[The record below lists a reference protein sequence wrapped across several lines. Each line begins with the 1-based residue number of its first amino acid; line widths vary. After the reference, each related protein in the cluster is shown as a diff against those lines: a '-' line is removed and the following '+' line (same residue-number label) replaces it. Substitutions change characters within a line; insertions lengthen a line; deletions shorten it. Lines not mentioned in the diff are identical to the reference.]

1 MNLLL
6 DISHPA
12 YAHALHPFLD
22 EMKNRG
28 HYILI
33 TARDKDLTQ
42 PLLNSWGFFFISKGT
57 GARSLPGKLLHTCKW
72 LIRFLPEARKF
83 NPDLIIGFSS
93 YQAAMLGWF
102 LKKEV
107 IILEDTEN
115 VGILHRINRIFS
127 TYILTP
133 FCFEQHLG
141 KKQIRFAGY
150 KELASLH
157 PNRFTAEVQY
167 QPGKPYIILRF
178 VSWQAWHDRGH
189 KGISDKLK
197 ERVIHELAT
206 FGQVYISTEF
216 PLPEKW
222 KQYALPVPV
231 EHIHSFLAGARLIF
245 GESASM
251 AAEAAVLGIPAIFI
265 DNTGRGYTHE
275 LEKRYNL
282 LYNFGE
288 SDEQVA
294 AALKKAK
301 SMLVNTNLLE
311 EWRNK
316 RQIMLNENID
326 VTQFLVDFVE
336 SRFPGSGNW

>member
-12 YAHALHPFLD
+12 YAHALQPFMH
-22 EMKNRG
+22 EMKKRG
-28 HYILI
+28 HTVLI
-33 TARDKDLTQ
+33 TARNKDLTQ
-42 PLLNSWGFFFISKGT
+42 PLLTSWGFSFISKGK
-57 GARSLPGKLLHTCKW
+57 GYHSLPGKLWHTIKW
-72 LIRFLPEARKF
+72 LIRFLPEARNF
-83 NPDLIIGFSS
+83 NPDMVISFSS
-93 YQAAMLGWF
+93 WQAAILGRL

-107 IILEDTEN
+107 ITLEDTEH
-115 VGILHRINRIFS
+115 VSMLHRINRIFS

-141 KKQIRFAGY
+141 KKHIRFAGY

-157 PNRFTAEVQY
+157 PNRFTPDQKY
-167 QPGKPYIILRF
+167 QHEKPYILLRF

-189 KGISDKLK
+189 AGMSDTMKGK
-197 ERVIHELAT
+197 VIRELSA
-206 FGQVYISTEF
+206 FGSIYISSEL

-222 KQYALPVPV
+222 KRYALPFPA
-231 EHIHSFLAGARLIF
+231 EHIHSFMAGAQLIF

-265 DNTGRGYTHE
+265 DNTGRGYTRE
-275 LEKRYNL
+275 LEQRYDL

-288 SDEQVA
+288 ADEQVE
-294 AALKKAK
+294 AALQKAK
-301 SMLVNTNLLE
+301 ALLKTPDLLNEWQHKRHRML
-311 EWRNK
+311 
-316 RQIMLNENID
+316 QENID

-336 SRFPGSGNW
+336 NRFTAQKQ